1 MLRQRVISSA
11 LGLPPIIALI
21 WVGGAW
27 FSVAVG
33 LIVLA
38 GTAELYETATRAN
51 GRAAGPGGV
60 GMKRR
65 PMWPLG
71 LAFSPLLVA
80 AAHFGGPWP
89 AAALTVLI
97 VLGLVAALSRDLIGA
112 QPTRARAPTQWDG
125 PSPAGLNDWLW
136 TVGGVLYVG
145 WLGSYLVLLRGLE
158 EGRAWT
164 LLAILS
170 TFTADIAAYFTG
182 RAWGRRKLAPSIS
195 PGKTIEG
202 TLGGIVGAVAAAVAL
217 NYITGLRASWT
228 IIAPLGLLLGIAAV
242 AGDLVESMF
251 KRAAGVKDAG
261 VLIPGH
267 GGVLDRLDSVLFVA
281 AVVYYYARWIA

>member
-1 MLRQRVISSA
+1 MASPRSRSTRSSSAPISIATASPTLTSSFAPPARCASPTSFSGRGPTPNTTPPPSTGPASARPKWTRPSSPSAIASVALAALPPHPTPPGTSWSPSFRGRLGVMLRQRVISSA

-38 GTAELYETATRAN
+38 GTAELYETATRAS

-89 AAALTVLI
+89 AAALTALI
-97 VLGLVAALSRDLIGA
+97 VLGLVAALSRD
-112 QPTRARAPTQWDG
+112 P
-125 PSPAGLNDWLW
+125 
-136 TVGGVLYVG
+136 
-145 WLGSYLVLLRGLE
+145 
-158 EGRAWT
+158 
-164 LLAILS
+164 
-170 TFTADIAAYFTG
+170 
-182 RAWGRRKLAPSIS
+182 
-195 PGKTIEG
+195 
-202 TLGGIVGAVAAAVAL
+202 
-217 NYITGLRASWT
+217 
-228 IIAPLGLLLGIAAV
+228 
-242 AGDLVESMF
+242 
-251 KRAAGVKDAG
+251 AAG
-261 VLIPGH
+261 PH
-267 GGVLDRLDSVLFVA
+267 PRRWTGG
-281 AVVYYYARWIA
+281 